1 MLEFICYFTPSFISL
16 VIHKKLTKNDK
27 IENIVLYYGVY
38 LAINN
43 FMTLILKNINH
54 LSEKITFEMI
64 NVTYCYKYLLVA
76 IIISIVSPYILYMI
90 SKNINI
96 GIKAVKNEKKKA

>member
-16 VIHKKLTKNDK
+16 VIHNKLTKNDK
-27 IENIVLYYGVY
+27 IENMVSYYGVY

-43 FMTLILKNINH
+43 FISLVLKNINH
-54 LSEKITFEMI
+54 LSEKLGFEMI

-76 IIISIVSPYILYMI
+76 IAVSIVTPYILYMI
-90 SKNINI
+90 SKNIEV
-96 GIKAVKNEKKKA
+96 GIKAVKNEKKKS